1 MKQRI
6 LYKLA
11 TVMAL
16 GAVLIVS
23 TASWA
28 FIHQPETPEELLK

>member
-1 MKQRI
+1 MKKN
-6 LYKLA
+6 LYSFLA
-11 TVMAL
+11 TAL
-16 GAVLIVS
+16 VSAAVVVVS